1 MRKFVFKIKTK
12 SSHHKFLDPKQP
24 DSMFLQPT
32 NIVKWGKKWTIP
44 TNLSFNEI
52 HQCLNIKIGF
62 QAVKIYVLTFSSC
75 IFTSYLQPVRNKLLK
90 TLSVFYP
97 TKWGKYCPKVRYNS
111 TAVCFL
117 HHCLKFLMF
126 KTQTL

>member
-1 MRKFVFKIKTK
+1 MRKLVFKIKTK

-62 QAVKIYVLTFSSC
+62 QAVKIFVLTFSSC

-97 TKWGKYCPKVRYNS
+97 TKWGKYRPE
-111 TAVCFL
+111 AG
-117 HHCLKFLMF
+117 
-126 KTQTL
+126 